1 MDAESRED
9 MIKVAP
15 VIMWSMPALVLKM
28 AVSYMRIKRKS
39 RRAVKSFREGLRS
52 EGLPPEVAESLCG
65 VYDEN
70 TSIFRRLVSSAM
82 HGGFASMPK

>member
-1 MDAESRED
+1 MNAENRED

-15 VIMWSMPALVLKM
+15 VIIRSMPALVLKM

-52 EGLPPEVAESLCG
+52 EGLPPEVAESLCD